1 MFDPS
6 LSRNGSVM
14 RVHIVKYNL
23 KSVVAKIARFKFE
36 EVPRVETET
45 AIYQI
50 IDGHDIGPSFLGH
63 LIERIEGRPGGIADL
78 GACQAVVERLH
89 SLGVVHRDLNRYNFV
104 ISPSGVILID
114 FENAMK
120 SGDKEAMQK
129 EFVQL
134 AEQLF

>member
-1 MFDPS
+1 
-6 LSRNGSVM
+6 M

-23 KSVVAKIARFKFE
+23 KSVDAKIARFEF

-45 AIYQI
+45 AIYQV
-50 IDGHDIGPSFLGH
+50 IDGQGIGPSFLGH
-63 LIERIEGRPGGIADL
+63 LIEHGRVMGFLVERIEGRPGGIADL

-104 ISPSGVILID
+104 ISPSGVTLID

-134 AEQLF
+134 AEQLV